1 MLWPLVSFTPYA
13 VQLRY
18 DNADMAKKLDRNAIV
33 GAVADLLDRVGTRIR
48 ADSPQLGRQ
57 ASGMSCAYQAIE
69 CFAPRRPMHGAKS
82 GFRIRSAQRAVCRN
96 PTNRIQAYDV
106 G

>member
-48 ADSPQLGRQ
+48 ADS
-57 ASGMSCAYQAIE
+57 
-69 CFAPRRPMHGAKS
+69 
-82 GFRIRSAQRAVCRN
+82 
-96 PTNRIQAYDV
+96 
-106 G
+106 